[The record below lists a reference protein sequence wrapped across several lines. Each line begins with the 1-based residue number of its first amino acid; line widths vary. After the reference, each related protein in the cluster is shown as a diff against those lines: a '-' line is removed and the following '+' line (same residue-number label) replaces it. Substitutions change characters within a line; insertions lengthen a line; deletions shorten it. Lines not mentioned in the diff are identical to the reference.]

1 MSSITLAQSA
11 VLCQNELIA
20 GVIENIIT
28 VDRFYEV
35 LPFDGID
42 GNALAY
48 NRELVLG
55 DVDTYAVGDTIT
67 AKNPATFTQV
77 TSSLTSIIGDAEVNG
92 LIQATRSGQGN
103 NQEAVQIASKAKSAG
118 RKYRDMLLNGNGA
131 SNQFTGL
138 LGLVDA
144 SKTVY
149 QDTAGDDTNGGSL
162 TLAKLDALLD
172 LVIDK
177 DGEVDYIIM
186 NARTLRSYL
195 GLLRALGGARIEEVV
210 TLPSGAEIPSYR
222 KIPIFRNDWMPVNQ
236 TRGSASGTCTS
247 VLAGTLDDGSRKYG
261 ISGLT
266 ALNAAGMQ
274 VERVGVHQS
283 RDEMIT
289 RVKWYSGL
297 ALFNLNGLA
306 RLGGVTN

>member
-28 VDRFYEV
+28 VDRFYEI

-55 DVDTYAVGDTIT
+55 DVDTYAVGDTIV

-118 RKYRDMLLNGNGA
+118 RKYRDMLLNGTGA

-144 SKTVY
+144 SKTIY
-149 QDTAGDDTNGGSL
+149 QDTAGDDTNGGALSL
-162 TLAKLDALLD
+162 QKLDALLD

-177 DGEVDYIIM
+177 DGEVDYIVM
-186 NARTLRSYL
+186 NARTIRSYYALLRS
-195 GLLRALGGARIEEVV
+195 LGGARIDEVV
-210 TLPSGAEIPSYR
+210 ALPSGVEVPAYR
-222 KIPIFRNDWMPVNQ
+222 KIPIFRNDWMPLNQ
-236 TRGSASGTCTS
+236 TRGGATAATS